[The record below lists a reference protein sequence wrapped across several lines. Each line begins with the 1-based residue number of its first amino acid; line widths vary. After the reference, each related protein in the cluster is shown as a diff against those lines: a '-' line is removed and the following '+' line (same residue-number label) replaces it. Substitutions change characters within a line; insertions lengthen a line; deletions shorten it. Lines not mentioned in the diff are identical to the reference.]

1 MLTTQEAQ
9 YLPPRKVKFEVLDQ
23 EGNRFTIA
31 FEGRVTRDKV
41 LQVIDLV
48 ELLGGVPAPGSN
60 TERSYEELSKV
71 ERIQE
76 LIKQQFPA
84 GWFSSRD
91 VQDAYENAFN
101 QPIGL
106 STVATYLTRLSEK
119 GILIRGGSVAERR
132 YRLRR
137 EFLPEGSMK
146 LTT

>member
-1 MLTTQEAQ
+1 LLTTHEVSA
-9 YLPPRKVKFEVLDQ
+9 LPPRKVKFEVLDQ
-23 EGNRFTIA
+23 EGNRFSIA

-41 LQVIDLV
+41 LQVIDLI
-48 ELLGGVPAPGSN
+48 ELLGGVTAPGSN
-60 TERSYEELSKV
+60 TERNYDELSKIA
-71 ERIQE
+71 RTQE

-84 GWFSSRD
+84 GWFSSKD
-91 VQDAYENAFN
+91 VQDAYADAFN

-119 GILIRGGSVAERR
+119 GVLIRGGSIAERR